1 MYYALMVFIQSRVI
15 TTSQQW
21 ILVQNSSS
29 TSSIS
34 PFVVVQLEE
43 NIVWRAELKDLNK
56 MSKTRGNLERRRKK
70 MARNKF

>member
-34 PFVVVQLEE
+34 PFVVVQLEK
-43 NIVWRAELKDLNK
+43 NIVWRAELKDFK
-56 MSKTRGNLERRRKK
+56 RI
-70 MARNKF
+70 